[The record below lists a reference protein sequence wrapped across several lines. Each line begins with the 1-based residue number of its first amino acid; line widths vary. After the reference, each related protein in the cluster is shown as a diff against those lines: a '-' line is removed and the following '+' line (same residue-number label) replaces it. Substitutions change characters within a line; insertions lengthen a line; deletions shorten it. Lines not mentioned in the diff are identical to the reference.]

1 MNMLIG
7 LLVGVAFF
15 IATIK
20 AYTLGIK
27 HGKQLINKE
36 VPIFKMPDTINPLVY
51 AEKLKDN
58 KEKKEVKSAI
68 EEYWM

>member
-15 IATIK
+15 MSTIK

-36 VPIFKMPDTINPLVY
+36 VPKIEPL
-51 AEKLKDN
+51 
-58 KEKKEVKSAI
+58 KEIIQHFEAKKEEKHIESAT
-68 EEYWM
+68 EEYWR